1 MTYIKPKILSGFME
15 LLPEEQIVFNELQDK
30 IKKVYESYGFL
41 PIDTPV
47 IEYSNILLAKAGGE
61 TEKQIYRFTKGD
73 NDLAL
78 RFDQTVPLARYVA
91 MNYNNLAFPFK
102 RYQMSKVFRG
112 ERPQKGRYREFY
124 QYDIDVVGDET
135 LEIEY
140 DALMPKIIYDIFN
153 QINIGKFQ
161 VKINNRKLLNGFLE
175 SLNIDNKQEILRIID
190 KILKIG
196 SSKVKELLLELNLN
210 NDQVDKIIE
219 FINLNGSNQEI
230 LNYLNNLDIN
240 NELYQTGLKEI
251 ECVINYLKNSN
262 INEESYT
269 IALYITRG
277 LDYYTGTVY
286 ETYLEKYP
294 EFGSVCSGGRY
305 DNLAD
310 YYTDKLLP
318 GVGISIGF
326 TRLFS
331 ALMDKQIL
339 DFSKKT
345 ILDCLIIN
353 MDNNYQYALNVSNAI
368 RENDIKV
375 DIHYSNKNFK
385 QKLKFANKIGVK
397 YIIIIGEDEINNNK
411 VVLKNMITGDQ
422 VNDSLDKIIEI
433 LKKELSS

>member
-15 LLPEEQIVFNELQDK
+15 LLTEEQIVFNELQDK